1 MGAYIVLAGMLSA
14 LRARDILMS
23 MGRSQGVGAGRIMD
37 FFDWHA
43 RQSRYW
49 QQRLGFSDY
58 PLLWVAW
65 VKGVIFGAIIVW
77 WWLT

>member
-1 MGAYIVLAGMLSA
+1 MG
-14 LRARDILMS
+14 
-23 MGRSQGVGAGRIMD
+23 

-43 RQSRYW
+43 RQTIQW

-58 PLLWVAW
+58 QLLWVAW
-65 VKGVIFGAIIVW
+65 IKGVVFGAIIVW